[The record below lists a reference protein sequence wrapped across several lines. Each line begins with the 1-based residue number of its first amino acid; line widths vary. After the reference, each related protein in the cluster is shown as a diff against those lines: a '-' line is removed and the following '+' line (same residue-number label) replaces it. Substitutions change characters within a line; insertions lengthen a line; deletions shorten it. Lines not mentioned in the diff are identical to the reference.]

1 MSQNRRSDILR
12 NTAETRI
19 RLTLDLDGSGQGD
32 IQTGVGFLDHM
43 LTLFVRHS
51 LVNLSVQAQGDL
63 EVDAHHT
70 TEDVAICL
78 GQAVRQALGE
88 KIGIR
93 RYGHVVLPM
102 EETLVTTAIDLSGR
116 SYLVFNAPIPA
127 QKMGDFDSELV
138 EDFWQA
144 FASNALCNLHIL
156 LNYGRNSHHIAEA
169 VFKSVARS
177 FRQAIEIDPRQNGVP
192 SSKGTLTE

>member
-1 MSQNRRSDILR
+1 MPENRRSDIHR
-12 NTAETRI
+12 DTAETKI
-19 RLTLDLDGSGQGD
+19 RLSLVLDGTGHGD

-51 LVNLSVQAQGDL
+51 LVNLSVHAQGDL

-78 GQAVRQALGE
+78 GQAIRQALGD
-88 KIGIR
+88 KTGIR
-93 RYGHVVLPM
+93 RYGCVTLPM

-116 SYLVFNAPIPA
+116 SYLVFKAPIPA
-127 QKMGDFDSELV
+127 SKIGDFDSELV

-144 FASNALCNLHIL
+144 FAANAQCNLHIL
-156 LNYGRNSHHIAEA
+156 LHYGRNSHHIAEA
-169 VFKSVARS
+169 IFKSVARS
-177 FRQAIEIDPRQNGVP
+177 LRQAIEIDPRQIGVP